1 MAVKKLST
9 ALLVVVLAA
18 TSSVNAQE
26 QSAKNIKRVPVKST
40 SPASGKEMFTNYCVT
55 CHGTDGKGGGPAAA
69 ALKTTPPD
77 LTVLTRNNGGKYPA
91 LKVASTLRGESNLP
105 AHGSKEMP
113 IWGPLFRSVA
123 GGHEGEVQQRI
134 SNLSKYVESLQVK

>member
-1 MAVKKLST
+1 MAVKRMGR
-9 ALLVVVLAA
+9 ALLMVLAV
-18 TSSVNAQE
+18 TFSVNAQE
-26 QSAKNIKRVPVKST
+26 QSAKTIKHVPVKST
-40 SPASGKEMFTNYCVT
+40 SPASGKEMFANYCVT
-55 CHGTDGKGGGPAAA
+55 CHGTDGKGGGPAVA

-77 LTVLTRNNGGKYPA
+77 LTVLSRNNGGKYPA

-123 GGHEGEVQQRI
+123 GGHESEVQQRI
-134 SNLSKYVESLQVK
+134 SNLSSYVESLQVK

>member
-1 MAVKKLST
+1 MAVKKQST
-9 ALLVVVLAA
+9 SLLVLVLAA

-55 CHGTDGKGGGPAAA
+55 CHGTDGKGSGPAAA
-69 ALKTTPPD
+69 SLKTTPPD
-77 LTVLTRNNGGKYPA
+77 LTALARNNGGKYPA
-91 LKVASTLRGESNLP
+91 LKVASILRGESTLA

-123 GGHEGEVQQRI
+123 GGHESEVQQRI
-134 SNLSKYVESLQVK
+134 SNLSKYVESLQAK

>member
-1 MAVKKLST
+1 MAVKKLAS
-9 ALLVVVLAA
+9 ALLVVVLAV
-18 TSSVNAQE
+18 TFSVNAQE
-26 QSAKNIKRVPVKST
+26 QSAKTIKRVPVKST
-40 SPASGKEMFTNYCVT
+40 SPASGKEMFANYCVT

-77 LTVLTRNNGGKYPA
+77 LTVLSRNNGGKYPA
-91 LKVASTLRGESNLP
+91 LKVASTLRGENNLP

-123 GGHEGEVQQRI
+123 GGHESEVQQRI